1 MPDPVA
7 VPLAAPLPGTEYGL
21 AGVALKMGLT
31 LAVLLGVIFAAFW
44 LLRRYG
50 PKIGLGPG
58 GRGGMLR
65 LMDHLAVGPK
75 KSVVVV
81 RFLNKD
87 LVLGVTDHSI
97 TRLAE
102 VDHAPTADFADALAA
117 KTAPP
122 DDAP

>member
-1 MPDPVA
+1 MPDPA
-7 VPLAAPLPGTEYGL
+7 AAPLPGTEYGL

-44 LLRRYG
+44 LLKRYG

-65 LMDHLAVGPK
+65 LVDHLAVGPK

-102 VDHAPTADFADALAA
+102 VDHAANADFADALAA
-117 KTAPP
+117 KTAES
-122 DDAP
+122 DHAP

>member
-1 MPDPVA
+1 MPDPI
-7 VPLAAPLPGTEYGL
+7 APLPAVEYGL
-21 AGVALKMGLT
+21 TGVALKMGLT

-44 LLRRYG
+44 LLKRYG

-58 GRGGMLR
+58 GRGGNLR
-65 LMDHLAVGPK
+65 LTDHLSVGPK

-87 LVLGVTDHSI
+87 LVLGVTEHSI

-102 VDHAPTADFADALAA
+102 VDHAANADFADTLAA
-117 KTAPP
+117 KTAQP

>member
-1 MPDPVA
+1 LPDPTA
-7 VPLAAPLPGTEYGL
+7 AAPVVEYGL
-21 AGVALKMGLT
+21 TGVALKMGLT
-31 LAVLLGVIFAAFW
+31 LAILLGVIFAAFW

-65 LMDHLAVGPK
+65 LVDHLSVGPK

-102 VDHAPTADFADALAA
+102 VDHAANADFADALAA
-117 KTAPP
+117 KTAQP

>member
-1 MPDPVA
+1 MPDPA
-7 VPLAAPLPGTEYGL
+7 AAPLAAPLPGTEYGL
-21 AGVALKMGLT
+21 TGVALKMGLT

-44 LLRRYG
+44 LLKRYG

-102 VDHAPTADFADALAA
+102 VDHAANTDFADALAA
-117 KTAPP
+117 KTART

>member
-1 MPDPVA
+1 MPEPTTA
-7 VPLAAPLPGTEYGL
+7 PLAVAAPGADYGL
-21 AGVALKMGLT
+21 TAVALKMGLT

-102 VDHAPTADFADALAA
+102 VDHAANADFADALAA
-117 KTAPP
+117 KTAQP

>member
-1 MPDPVA
+1 MPDQA
-7 VPLAAPLPGTEYGL
+7 IGPLAAPLPGTEYGL
-21 AGVALKMGLT
+21 TGVALKMGLT

-44 LLRRYG
+44 LLKRYG

-102 VDHAPTADFADALAA
+102 VDHAANTDFADALAA
-117 KTAPP
+117 KTART

>member
-1 MPDPVA
+1 MPDPTA
-7 VPLAAPLPGTEYGL
+7 AAPLPPAEYGL
-21 AGVALKMGLT
+21 TGVALKMGLT

-44 LLRRYG
+44 LLKRYG

-58 GRGGMLR
+58 GRGGSLR

-102 VDHAPTADFADALAA
+102 VDHAATTDFADALAA

>member
-1 MPDPVA
+1 MPDPSA
-7 VPLAAPLPGTEYGL
+7 AAPLPSVEYGL
-21 AGVALKMGLT
+21 TGVALKMGLT
-31 LAVLLGVIFAAFW
+31 LAVLLGVIYAAFW
-44 LLRRYG
+44 LLKRYG

-65 LMDHLAVGPK
+65 LVDHLAVGPK

-87 LVLGVTDHSI
+87 ILLGVTDHAI

-102 VDHAPTADFADALAA
+102 AEHDAAKTDFADALAA
-117 KTAPP
+117 KTAQT

>member
-1 MPDPVA
+1 MPDPSA
-7 VPLAAPLPGTEYGL
+7 TAPLPSVEYGL
-21 AGVALKMGLT
+21 TGVALKMGLT

-44 LLRRYG
+44 LLKRYG

-65 LMDHLAVGPK
+65 LVDHLAVGPK

-102 VDHAPTADFADALAA
+102 VDHAANADFADALAA
-117 KTAPP
+117 KTAQT

>member
-1 MPDPVA
+1 MPDPS
-7 VPLAAPLPGTEYGL
+7 AAPLPAIEYGL
-21 AGVALKMGLT
+21 TGVALKMGLT

-44 LLRRYG
+44 LLKRYG

-58 GRGGMLR
+58 GRGGSLR
-65 LMDHLAVGPK
+65 LMDHLPVGPK

-87 LVLGVTDHSI
+87 LVLGVTDHTI

-102 VDHAPTADFADALAA
+102 VDHAANADFADALAA
-117 KTAPP
+117 KTAKT

>member
-1 MPDPVA
+1 MPDPTA
-7 VPLAAPLPGTEYGL
+7 AAPLPPAEYGL
-21 AGVALKMGLT
+21 TGVALKMGLT

-44 LLRRYG
+44 LLKRYG

-58 GRGGMLR
+58 GRGGLLR
-65 LMDHLAVGPK
+65 LVDHLAVGPK

-102 VDHAPTADFADALAA
+102 VDHAANADFADALAA
-117 KTAPP
+117 KTAQP

>member
-1 MPDPVA
+1 MPDA
-7 VPLAAPLPGTEYGL
+7 AGAPLGAADYGL
-21 AGVALKMGLT
+21 AAVALKMGLT
-31 LAVLLGVIFAAFW
+31 LLVLLAFIFAAFW
-44 LLRRYG
+44 LLKRYG

-102 VDHAPTADFADALAA
+102 VDHAANADFADALAA